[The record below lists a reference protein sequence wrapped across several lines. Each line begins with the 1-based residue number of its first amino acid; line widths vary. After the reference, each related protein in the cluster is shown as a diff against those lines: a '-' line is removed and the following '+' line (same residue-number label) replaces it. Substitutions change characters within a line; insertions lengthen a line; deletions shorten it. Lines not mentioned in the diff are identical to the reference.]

1 MCISG
6 ISASHQRSGDSLWSI
21 YVSFN
26 ASSSSVNYTP
36 SSVVITHGHGEEME
50 MVPLAVRLER
60 VETLEDSR
68 VEIDARGVRLML
80 RVPERPS
87 MRQEATADFMSVLE
101 GEDVQSLSPMVQ
113 GQLKDALQRVQQ
125 QLFPTDRI
133 PQ

>member
-1 MCISG
+1 
-6 ISASHQRSGDSLWSI
+6 
-21 YVSFN
+21 
-26 ASSSSVNYTP
+26 
-36 SSVVITHGHGEEME
+36 ME